1 MKEKENCFKKYA
13 HRGQTQKINKKV
25 AISKRK

>member
-1 MKEKENCFKKYA
+1 MKEKENCFKTYA
-13 HRGQTQKINKKV
+13 YRGQTQKINKKV